1 MENRMCVRSDKLKD
15 VAMVEKIPRSMTKD
29 FDYVLYSIV
38 KSKNTNKI
46 SIDELQSLLLV
57 NEERMK
63 DGYVEEQALH
73 VSINGKFLTWKDSSK
88 GQS

>member
-38 KSKNTNKI
+38 KSKNNNKI

-63 DGYVEEQALH
+63 DGYVEEQALP
-73 VSINGKFLTWKDSSK
+73 VSINGKYLTWKDSSK